1 MTTPRRTEQKMAG
14 KEREGRSKK
23 GEEPQPGLCCR
34 HPKGSSP
41 PQGSSRRAEK
51 AVVPATHGRV
61 AWRCLPGEAGLEG
74 DVCKAVAQ
82 LGNDPIDFS
91 VQVGFQGKALVP
103 GALEMLP
110 GVRGGRGAC

>member
-1 MTTPRRTEQKMAG
+1 MPT
-14 KEREGRSKK
+14 
-23 GEEPQPGLCCR
+23 
-34 HPKGSSP
+34 
-41 PQGSSRRAEK
+41 
-51 AVVPATHGRV
+51 THGRV